1 VRRLP
6 LVPPPLSDEAIS
18 SWIARVAARY
28 DASPY
33 DLARVLLPK
42 EAGYADMYRLI
53 DSRVSAPLEAA
64 LSEAT
69 GLPEINFAVR
79 RVVGLTADQRT
90 AWPRRT
96 PAWCPRCVIQ
106 DVVGSREVY
115 ARREWG
121 FGGYVI
127 CPKHNRLLRTTC
139 PRCLQQAMYRP
150 VDGKLRLWCSRCR
163 SCVDTMPELVAI
175 RTWPPRVQPA
185 ERPCRAITL
194 QPQARSL
201 LLQLQA
207 DLLVL
212 LAGQQTR
219 RMWTGKLK
227 PQNVLGVLRDF
238 SFVMLGPLGEAPYR
252 AAPGRSRKQIDGPP
266 PDDWHVG
273 ALPPEI
279 AAPVLLTCAIFVAH
293 ETEIRIAGVNW
304 DRRVLADGEAP
315 AINTETM
322 VWHLTFAEGETLRKM
337 FGGPQVRPF
346 RGLLSA
352 LAADRRGL
360 AAEHEAKRRLWALR
374 NVGVATRAEARPAGW
389 HRRKLA
395 SMRASPRYTMN
406 RLEQD
411 AFPVRPAPRSGHAH
425 DEAATAVRMALCT
438 DPADDTGDL
447 SKFGGTLFGNRY
459 VHYWLMRHL
468 HLPPD
473 RLIAILSEALVVSHA
488 ENRGI
493 LLPELP
499 HAAEPVHRAR

>member
-1 VRRLP
+1 
-6 LVPPPLSDEAIS
+6 
-18 SWIARVAARY
+18 
-28 DASPY
+28 
-33 DLARVLLPK
+33 
-42 EAGYADMYRLI
+42 
-53 DSRVSAPLEAA
+53 
-64 LSEAT
+64 
-69 GLPEINFAVR
+69 
-79 RVVGLTADQRT
+79 
-90 AWPRRT
+90 
-96 PAWCPRCVIQ
+96 
-106 DVVGSREVY
+106 
-115 ARREWG
+115 
-121 FGGYVI
+121 
-127 CPKHNRLLRTTC
+127 
-139 PRCLQQAMYRP
+139 

-212 LAGQQTR
+212 LADQQTR
-219 RMWTGKLK
+219 RMWTGTLK
-227 PQNVLGVLRDF
+227 PQNVLGALRDF

-266 PDDWHVG
+266 RDDWHLG

-279 AAPVLLTCAIFVAH
+279 VAPVLLTCAIFVAH
-293 ETEIRIAGVNW
+293 ETEIRVAGVNW

-406 RLEQD
+406 RLEQ
-411 AFPVRPAPRSGHAH
+411 PRVRAMHMTRRPRQCAW
-425 DEAATAVRMALCT
+425 
-438 DPADDTGDL
+438 P
-447 SKFGGTLFGNRY
+447 
-459 VHYWLMRHL
+459 L
-468 HLPPD
+468 HRP
-473 RLIAILSEALVVSHA
+473 R
-488 ENRGI
+488 
-493 LLPELP
+493 
-499 HAAEPVHRAR
+499 